1 MWWKLKFRN
10 QDQLEKV
17 QSFLLTDN
25 NPLQIKTRL
34 SSGIGSSDI
43 LLDQKCP
50 FATRPYLILAV

>member
-1 MWWKLKFRN
+1 MWLKLKFMH
-10 QDQLEKV
+10 QKV
-17 QSFLLTDN
+17 KKFFTHTQQ
-25 NPLQIKTRL
+25 PLQIKTRL

>member
-1 MWWKLKFRN
+1 MWWQLKFRH
-10 QDQLEKV
+10 QDQLLKV

-43 LLDQKCP
+43 LLDQNSP

>member
-1 MWWKLKFRN
+1 MWWKLKLGTRTSF
-10 QDQLEKV
+10 EKFG
-17 QSFLLTDN
+17 FLITDN